1 MSDTALTPERYLD
14 LLRSDSDRLVAMGE
28 RGLDAAVPS
37 CPGWTVAD
45 LLRHTA
51 EVYEHK
57 IKVMQLCDW
66 PDPWPPDDFETR
78 EPVGFL
84 KSATDR
90 LFEEF
95 AQHSPNDK
103 TITFF
108 PGADTVIFWIRRMAQ
123 EAVVHRYDG
132 ELAHDETT
140 PAANDLAVDGVD
152 EVLRVFLGDPDW
164 ADYDV
169 IKRAVEA
176 VILLRT
182 DGHEWCADVR
192 DKVATIASTGD
203 GMANPAATIQADP
216 GNLLMWLWGRAP
228 LDVLTIDGDR
238 DVVTEFRARLV
249 EVTQ

>member
-1 MSDTALTPERYLD
+1 MVDIALTPERYFE
-14 LLRSDSDRLVAMGE
+14 LLRSDSDRLVAMGQ
-28 RGLDAAVPS
+28 RGLDESVPS

-51 EVYEHK
+51 EVYENK
-57 IKVMQLCDW
+57 IRVMQLGDW
-66 PDPWPPDDFETR
+66 PDPWPPDDFATR

-84 KSATDR
+84 ESATER

-95 AQHSPNDK
+95 ARHSPDDK

-108 PGADTVIFWIRRMAQ
+108 PGADTVRFWIRRMAQ

-132 ELAHDETT
+132 ELAHSETT
-140 PAANDLAVDGVD
+140 PAADDLAVDGVD

-164 ADYDV
+164 ANYDV

-176 VILLRT
+176 VVLLRT
-182 DGHEWCADVR
+182 DGHEWYADVR
-192 DKVATIASTGD
+192 DKVATISSTGD
-203 GMANPAATIQADP
+203 AMAAPAVVIEARPSD
-216 GNLLMWLWGRAP
+216 LLMWLWGRASR
-228 LDVLTIDGDR
+228 DVLTIDGDA
-238 DVVTEFRARLV
+238 DVVNEFRARLV